1 VRFRQ
6 PLRPAVAAVIGGSV
20 GAGAGGPGLDLAL
33 EAGGVTL
40 ATATVAV
47 TP

>member
-20 GAGAGGPGLDLAL
+20 GAGGPGLDLAL
-33 EAGGVTL
+33 EAGGVLL